1 MSLRDLDLSHNPLS
15 SCYLHLL
22 STLQKHCSLLSNLSI
37 VSCKFHS
44 SNHPNFSLPK
54 SPMSLL
60 YLTRLDLSSSLKSDD
75 QLIQLASSPNL
86 KSLEF
91 LKLKHCSITNTGFT
105 ALFQSKN
112 LRRVKVLIL
121 TKNLITKMILPD
133 IEESKGQVKVRRE
146 MMQPMVIDIR
156 GNKINSF

>member
-1 MSLRDLDLSHNPLS
+1 
-15 SCYLHLL
+15 
-22 STLQKHCSLLSNLSI
+22 
-37 VSCKFHS
+37 
-44 SNHPNFSLPK
+44 
-54 SPMSLL
+54 MSLL

-105 ALFQSKN
+105 ALFGSKN

-121 TKNLITKMILPD
+121 TKNLITKMILPE